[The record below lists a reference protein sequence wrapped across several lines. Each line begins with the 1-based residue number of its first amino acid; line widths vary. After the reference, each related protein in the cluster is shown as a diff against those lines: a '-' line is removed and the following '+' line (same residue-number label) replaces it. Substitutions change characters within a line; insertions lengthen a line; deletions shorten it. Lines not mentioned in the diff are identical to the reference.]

1 MKINT
6 IQLLKKW
13 GPIFVIVSIIVVI
26 LGIIFHSS
34 IQQLFSSI
42 VVSIILILSAL
53 LFKSVGRDRKNS
65 EDNPD
70 TTMSNDKIE

>member
-53 LFKSVGRDRKNS
+53 LFKSVGKDRKNQ
-65 EDNPD
+65 EDNPG